1 MEAIEQL
8 QATVDQLAKRLASL
22 EEVQGAHRAFIS
34 QHQSAL
40 KTMAQIMEID
50 RGLDT
55 PL

>member
-1 MEAIEQL
+1 MNDELRNRFEEIDKKLREL
-8 QATVDQLAKRLASL
+8 D
-22 EEVQGAHRAFIS
+22 EVQGAHRAFIS

-40 KTMAQIMEID
+40 KSIAQIMEID